1 MTNYGAFV
9 ELEPGIEG
17 LIHVSEMSWTRHIK
31 NPSEVF
37 SLGDEVE
44 AVVLSIDTEEK
55 KISLGSKQLDDDP
68 WDKIEEKYKIGE
80 TKKGKVI
87 NLTQF
92 GAFVELDEGV
102 DGLIHISD
110 MSWTQIVKHPK
121 EFLEKGQELNVQILE
136 VSRENRRIS
145 LGIKQLEDDPWP
157 DLIKEFEIGKEID
170 GKIVKILDKGIILEL
185 DHSIEG
191 IVPYGKRPKRD
202 RKALSANYKIG
213 DVLNG
218 TVFNVRPDDKKIVLH
233 VEGIA
238 PDDGSKNDDIREFLD
253 NQDAPASEKIQI
265 PDDLVK
271 N

>member
-1 MTNYGAFV
+1 MT
-9 ELEPGIEG
+9 
-17 LIHVSEMSWTRHIK
+17 
-31 NPSEVF
+31 
-37 SLGDEVE
+37 
-44 AVVLSIDTEEK
+44 
-55 KISLGSKQLDDDP
+55 
-68 WDKIEEKYKIGE
+68 
-80 TKKGKVI
+80 
-87 NLTQF
+87 
-92 GAFVELDEGV
+92 
-102 DGLIHISD
+102 
-110 MSWTQIVKHPK
+110 
-121 EFLEKGQELNVQILE
+121 
-136 VSRENRRIS
+136 

-157 DLIKEFEIGKEID
+157 DLIKEFEIGKEIS

-218 TVFNVRPDDKKIVLH
+218 AVFDVRPDDKKIVLH
-233 VEGIA
+233 VEGLA
-238 PDDGSKNDDIREFLD
+238 PDDGSRKDDIKEFLD